1 MDKIIV
7 YLDDAPWALQQLAPM
22 TAGVGASRTHWVLV
36 ACPPRMTRHISKWV
50 NHAAREKWREKWS
63 AKLFESVETDLRR
76 RGDEVSKVIAK
87 GPLPALTQQLAREH
101 CASHVLDARRP
112 KFGCEMPSVC
122 ADQPASQEGRWQ
134 VPGAIIGM
142 GAMLVLAD

>member
-1 MDKIIV
+1 MDNIIV
-7 YLDDAPWALQQLAPM
+7 YLDDATWALQQLAPM
-22 TAGVGASRTHWVLV
+22 TTGASASRTHWVLV

-50 NHAAREKWREKWS
+50 NHAAREQWRDKWS
-63 AKLFESVETDLRR
+63 AKLLEPVVADLRQ
-76 RGDEVSKVIAK
+76 RGHEVSKVIAK
-87 GPLPALTQQLAREH
+87 GPLPALTQQLTREH
-101 CASHVLDARRP
+101 RATHVLDARRP
-112 KFGCEMPSVC
+112 KFGQDLAPVC